1 MAKKILT
8 IANKVIFPT
17 SDGGSMAMS
26 NLAMILQNRNYKID
40 IVSISK
46 NNKVK
51 NSNQPK
57 KLTINNYITQITF
70 EKNMCFNFNSL
81 ITSLFTTNAYQ
92 AIRFYDIYIKDYIQ
106 KLIDENLYEIIIFE
120 SIFST
125 IYLSKLKINKNTKT
139 ILRAHNVEHKIWTDL
154 ANNQIIKKIIFLFLS
169 SQIKKNEENIGHF
182 VDFIFTISDFDKKYF
197 SQLFPKKT
205 FNIPVTFRT
214 YKNNIRKI
222 PNSIYHLGAMDWK
235 PNIQGLKW
243 FMSQVLPSLNKEN
256 ISIYIAGK
264 NMPKYFYNYKNHNT
278 IIESDIKHVE
288 TYIKD
293 KEILFVPIFSG
304 SGIRIKIL
312 EAMAYGI
319 PVVST
324 SKGAQGI
331 PYTNEKN
338 ILIAD
343 DKNEFTM
350 SIIRL
355 IKNKKLAK
363 TIGDNGKK
371 LIESH
376 FSDLVVNEKLNNI
389 I

>member
-1 MAKKILT
+1 
-8 IANKVIFPT
+8 
-17 SDGGSMAMS
+17 
-26 NLAMILQNRNYKID
+26 
-40 IVSISK
+40 
-46 NNKVK
+46 
-51 NSNQPK
+51 
-57 KLTINNYITQITF
+57 
-70 EKNMCFNFNSL
+70 MC
-81 ITSLFTTNAYQ
+81 
-92 AIRFYDIYIKDYIQ
+92 
-106 KLIDENLYEIIIFE
+106 
-120 SIFST
+120 
-125 IYLSKLKINKNTKT
+125 
-139 ILRAHNVEHKIWTDL
+139 
-154 ANNQIIKKIIFLFLS
+154 
-169 SQIKKNEENIGHF
+169 
-182 VDFIFTISDFDKKYF
+182 
-197 SQLFPKKT
+197 
-205 FNIPVTFRT
+205 
-214 YKNNIRKI
+214 
-222 PNSIYHLGAMDWK
+222 
-235 PNIQGLKW
+235 
-243 FMSQVLPSLNKEN
+243 
-256 ISIYIAGK
+256 
-264 NMPKYFYNYKNHNT
+264 KNHNT